1 MAHPGFVIEQYVYHF
16 LCQWH
21 VGLQPSLTLNAKS
34 NGEIDVSLNLTTSL
48 QSYHDVEQCST
59 TLSNRRSGRES
70 RKRRRRQRAAA
81 QSFNK
86 FPEACKSSDVGSEE
100 DKCSAIET
108 LPTDPPDLTDLA
120 IECHPPPTSQIY
132 HVSDYQEAND
142 EADGI
147 IDGVAAKAIS
157 PKR

>member
-1 MAHPGFVIEQYVYHF
+1 MAHPGFIVDQYVYHF

-59 TLSNRRSGRES
+59 TISNRRSGCES
-70 RKRRRRQRAAA
+70 HKRRRRQRAAA
-81 QSFNK
+81 QSYNK

-100 DKCSAIET
+100 DKCSTIKT
-108 LPTDPPDLTDLA
+108 LPTDHRYLTSL
-120 IECHPPPTSQIY
+120 
-132 HVSDYQEAND
+132 
-142 EADGI
+142 I
-147 IDGVAAKAIS
+147 IKKLTFDK
-157 PKR
+157 